1 MTEIIPARFT
11 SASIA
16 PTSAHAAR
24 SRMGSKFLALTL
36 AAGLLAGPI
45 VLDAPPAEAATK
57 KCAAKMSISKP
68 RQYSNTVVKVSK
80 VGAKAKVT
88 TTAHYKTTKT
98 KKKATA
104 STKGAANL
112 KYYISGA
119 TPGKKVSVT
128 VVAKK
133 GKTTWKCSTSFK
145 PKKK

>member
-1 MTEIIPARFT
+1 MSSIIPAR
-11 SASIA
+11 IA
-16 PTSAHAAR
+16 P
-24 SRMGSKFLALTL
+24 SRFGSKFLALFL
-36 AAGLLAGPI
+36 ALGLLAGPI

-57 KCAAKMSISKP
+57 KCSAKMSNSKP
-68 RQYSNTVVKVSK
+68 RQYSNTWVNVSK
-80 VGAKAKVT
+80 VGSKAKIT

-98 KKKATA
+98 QKKATA
-104 STKGAANL
+104 SKKGKASL

>member
-1 MTEIIPARFT
+1 MTSAIPART
-11 SASIA
+11 RV
-16 PTSAHAAR
+16 H
-24 SRMGSKFLALTL
+24 SKLLALTL
-36 AAGLLAGPI
+36 AFGLLAGPI
-45 VLDAPPAEAATK
+45 AVDAQPAEAATK
-57 KCAAKMSISKP
+57 KCSAKMSTSKP
-68 RQYSNTVVKVSK
+68 RQYSNTYVKVSK
-80 VGAKAKVT
+80 VGSKAKVT

-104 STKGAANL
+104 SKKGKASL

-145 PKKK
+145 PKKKR

>member
-1 MTEIIPARFT
+1 MTSAIPALTRV
-11 SASIA
+11 
-16 PTSAHAAR
+16 H
-24 SRMGSKFLALTL
+24 SKLLALTL
-36 AAGLLAGPI
+36 AFGLLAGPI
-45 VLDAPPAEAATK
+45 AVDAQPAEAATK
-57 KCAAKMSISKP
+57 KCSAKMSTSKP
-68 RQYSNTVVKVSK
+68 RQYSNTYVKVSK
-80 VGAKAKVT
+80 VGSKAKVT

-104 STKGAANL
+104 SKKGKASL